1 MFAESRLNQL
11 KADDFAR
18 RFSLRSQNLMWFLGA
33 GASASAGIPTATD
46 MVWEFKQQLFI
57 SQKRLPPQAVSD
69 LSNPV
74 IRNQLQAHIDSLGQL
89 PPQGS
94 VDEYAALFEEVY
106 PAEADRRA
114 YLDSKLTGAKPSYG
128 HIALATL
135 MQGQCT
141 RIVWTTNF
149 DTLVADACAKVYDTT
164 GALTT
169 GTLDAQDPAIHAIQD
184 ARWPVE
190 VKLHGDF
197 RSRRLKN
204 TADELRH
211 QDARLRHVLV
221 KSCQLFGLV
230 VVGYSGRDESVMDT
244 LKEAIALPNAL
255 PGGLFW
261 LHRGDEGP
269 LPPVSDLL
277 NRAYEAQIDGGLVHI
292 DNFDE
297 TLRDLLRLIKDLD
310 TTVLESFA
318 SERRIWSGAPVPG
331 GNRGWPVIRLNALPV
346 VQAPSI
352 CRRVVCKIDGTSE
365 VRKAVR
371 EAGVNVIAVRSRV
384 GVLAFGSDSDVRAAF
399 EPYSISDFDIHT
411 LDLNQQ
417 RHDSMERGLLRA
429 SLAKALERQLSLQM
443 IQRGRTTLLV
453 PSDPTE
459 QRWSG
464 LKGIV
469 GTLSGQ
475 ARNDPNLR
483 WREGIDIRLDW
494 ADGRLWLLV
503 EPRTVFNVV
512 TADNRFVAS
521 RISRERTVKRY
532 NKQLNDL
539 LEFWSQY
546 LSREGEELSALE
558 IGNGIDAV
566 FRISSVTGFSRRTG
580 A

>member
-1 MFAESRLNQL
+1 MFAVSRPNQL

-18 RFSLRSQNLMWFLGA
+18 RFSLRAQNLMWLLGA

-57 SQKRLPPQAVSD
+57 SQKRLPLQAVSD

-74 IRNQLQAHIDSLGQL
+74 IRNQLQEHIDSLGQL

-94 VDEYAALFEEVY
+94 ADEYAALFEEVY
-106 PAEADRRA
+106 PAEADRSA
-114 YLDSKLTGAKPSYG
+114 YLRSKLAGAKPSYG

-135 MQGQCT
+135 MQGQRA

-149 DTLVADACAKVYDTT
+149 DTLVADACAIVYKTT

-169 GTLDAQDPAIHAIQD
+169 GTLDAQEPAVNAIQD

-204 TADELRH
+204 TSDELRH
-211 QDARLRHVLV
+211 QDTRLRQALV
-221 KSCQLFGLV
+221 NSCQLFGLV

-244 LKEAIALPNAL
+244 LTEALASSTAF

-269 LPPVSDLL
+269 SPRVSDLL
-277 NRAYEAQIDGGLVHI
+277 ARAYEAQVDGGLVQI

-297 TLRDLLRLIKDLD
+297 TLRDLLSLIKDLD
-310 TTVLESFA
+310 TTVLDSFA
-318 SERRIWSGAPVPG
+318 SERRIWSGAPAPRG
-331 GNRGWPVIRLNALPV
+331 RRGWPVIRLNALPV

-352 CRRVVCKIDGTSE
+352 CRRVICTIGGTSE
-365 VRKAVR
+365 VRKAV
-371 EAGVNVIAVRSRV
+371 EDAGVDVIAVRSRS
-384 GVLAFGSDSDVRAAF
+384 GVLAFGSDSEVRSAF
-399 EPYSISDFDIHT
+399 EPYNISDFDIHT

-417 RHDSMERGLLRA
+417 KRDSMERGLLKA
-429 SLAKALERQLSLQM
+429 ALATALERQLSLKV
-443 IQRGRTTLLV
+443 IKSGRTTLLV
-453 PSDPTE
+453 PSKPTE
-459 QRWSG
+459 QKWAR
-464 LKGIV
+464 LRDIV
-469 GTLSGQ
+469 KTLSGE
-475 ARNDPNLR
+475 AKNDPNLR
-483 WREGIDIRLDW
+483 WREGIGISLDW

-512 TADNRFVAS
+512 TAQNKFVAS
-521 RISRERTVKRY
+521 RIARDRSVKRY
-532 NKQLNDL
+532 NRTLNDL

-546 LSREGEELSALE
+546 LAREEADLRALE
-558 IGNGIDAV
+558 ISDGIDAV
-566 FRISSVTGFSRRTG
+566 FRISSVTGYSRRTG

>member
-1 MFAESRLNQL
+1 
-11 KADDFAR
+11 
-18 RFSLRSQNLMWFLGA
+18 MWFLGA

-57 SQKRLPPQAVSD
+57 SQKKLPPQAVSD

-89 PPQGS
+89 PPHGS

-114 YLDSKLTGAKPSYG
+114 YLESKLTGAKPSYG

-135 MQGQCT
+135 MKGQRT

-169 GTLDAQDPAIHAIQD
+169 GTLDAQDPAINAIQD

-204 TADELRH
+204 TPDELRH
-211 QDARLRHVLV
+211 QDARLRHALV
-221 KSCQLFGLV
+221 NSCQLSGLV

-244 LKEAIALPNAL
+244 LQEAIAIPNAF

-261 LHRGDEGP
+261 LHRGDGGP
-269 LPPVSDLL
+269 SPPVSDLL
-277 NRAYEAQIDGGLVHI
+277 ARAYEAQIDGGLVHV

-297 TLRDLLRLIKDLD
+297 LLRDLLRLIKDLD
-310 TTVLESFA
+310 TTVLNSFA
-318 SERRIWSGAPVPG
+318 SERRIWSGAPVPRG
-331 GNRGWPVIRLNALPV
+331 RRGWPVIRLNALHV

-352 CRRVVCKIDGTSE
+352 CRRVICNIGGTSE
-365 VRKAVR
+365 VRKAVKD
-371 EAGVNVIAVRSRV
+371 AGVDVIAVRSRA
-384 GVLAFGSDSDVRAAF
+384 GVLAFGSDSDVRSAF
-399 EPYSISDFDIHT
+399 EPYSISDFDIYS
-411 LDLNQQ
+411 LDLDHQK
-417 RHDSMERGLLRA
+417 RDSMERGLLRA
-429 SLAKALERQLSLQM
+429 SLAKALERQLSYRV
-443 IQRGRTTLLV
+443 IKRGRSTLLV

-459 QRWSG
+459 QKWSP
-464 LKGIV
+464 LKDIV
-469 GTLSGQ
+469 GTLSGK
-475 ARNDPNLR
+475 AKNDPNLR
-483 WREGIDIRLDW
+483 WREGIGISLDW
-494 ADGRLWLLV
+494 ADGRLWLLF

-512 TADNRFVAS
+512 NAGNKFVAS
-521 RISRERTVKRY
+521 RIARERTVKRY
-532 NKQLNDL
+532 NRKLNDL
-539 LEFWSQY
+539 LDFWSQY
-546 LSREGEELSALE
+546 LAREGEELRALE

>member
-539 LEFWSQY
+539 LEFWSQH